1 MRRARCHKRSRLL
14 AGASVTNPA
23 IPEPAENSMR
33 GIMLMLGAFVTFSCM
48 DTISKLLGTM
58 GYPAVFITWGRLLAQ
73 IVLLMPLVIH
83 QGGLPVLRT
92 RHPRS
97 QFLRGIG
104 MLGAGVFFISGLHY
118 LPLATMTAINF
129 VGPFVVTIL
138 SIIFLKEKVGSHR
151 WIAILVGFAGALV
164 IIRPG
169 GASFHW
175 ASLFAVAGA
184 CGWSVAVIC
193 TRLVQR
199 DDPTLTTLMWTAI
212 VGFIGCSLM
221 LPFFWVTPTPLAVLL
236 LIAMSIG
243 GTAGQFLMIRAL
255 RYAGASVLAPFAYSQ
270 IIWSTA
276 LGYIIWSEF
285 PDQWT
290 WLGAAI
296 IVACGLYVW
305 YRERMMSTPGYRKA
319 A

>member
-1 MRRARCHKRSRLL
+1 
-14 AGASVTNPA
+14 V
-23 IPEPAENSMR
+23 
-33 GIMLMLGAFVTFSCM
+33 
-48 DTISKLLGTM
+48 
-58 GYPAVFITWGRLLAQ
+58 
-73 IVLLMPLVIH
+73 VIH
-83 QGGLPVLRT
+83 QGGLSVLKT
-92 RHPRS
+92 RHPRG
-97 QFLRGIG
+97 QLLRGIG
-104 MLGAGVFFISGLHY
+104 MLAAGVFFISGLHF
-118 LPLATMTAINF
+118 LPLATMTSINF
-129 VGPFVVTIL
+129 VGPFIVTIL
-138 SIIFLKEKVGSHR
+138 SIVFLKEQVGKHR
-151 WIAILVGFAGALV
+151 WIAIIVGFAGALV

-199 DDPTLTTLMWTAI
+199 QDATLTTLMWTAI
-212 VGFIGCSLM
+212 VGCAGCSLL
-221 LPFFWVTPTPLAVLL
+221 LPFFWKTPTVTACLL
-236 LIAMSIG
+236 LVAMSIG

-270 IIWSTA
+270 IIWSTS
-276 LGYIIWSEF
+276 LGYVFWREF

-296 IVACGLYVW
+296 IIACGLYVW
-305 YRERMMSTPGYRKA
+305 YRERMLSLPGYRKA